1 MIRRPPRSTR
11 TDTLLPYRTLF
22 RSEPAADQDAERRV
36 KDHVVGMAAGH
47 GGAGLF
53 DQLQQIPPAEADAG
67 EIGKRIPAELEE
79 AEIERD
85 RIEAEAVPAQGCRSV
100 SGEGGEFGV

>member
-1 MIRRPPRSTR
+1 MEGHAAIPQLQYLQRVLEIEFGPVEE
-11 TDTLLPYRTLF
+11 DVA
-22 RSEPAADQDAERRV
+22 EPAADQDAERRV

-53 DQLQQIPPAEADAG
+53 DQLQQIPPAEDDAG

-85 RIEAEAVPAQGCRSV
+85 RIEAEARSEEHT
-100 SGEGGEFGV
+100 SE